1 MGKKPLNVVDQSETA
16 EEHLQVRV
24 RVLKRP
30 SLWNIYIHIYIFFFF
45 FTKEA
50 EDMTSLTVVSVQ
62 VIFFFFLNPK
72 TRHEWIRSLIS
83 LLQMDINLTT
93 RGQSSFFSAIQFAF
107 FLFFLFI

>member
-30 SLWNIYIHIYIFFFF
+30 SLWNIYTYIYIYSFLF

-62 VIFFFFLNPK
+62 VIFFFF
-72 TRHEWIRSLIS
+72 
-83 LLQMDINLTT
+83 
-93 RGQSSFFSAIQFAF
+93 F
-107 FLFFLFI
+107 

>member
-30 SLWNIYIHIYIFFFF
+30 SLWNIYTYIYILFF

-62 VIFFFFLNPK
+62 VISFFFLNPK